1 MDVASITRKRQ
12 RPLVATLAGWFEFTV
27 TGNGEDEPAE
37 PGATDLLKLGQ
48 PLGAVSLRNARLEG

>member
-1 MDVASITRKRQ
+1 M
-12 RPLVATLAGWFEFTV
+12 VATLAGWFEFTV